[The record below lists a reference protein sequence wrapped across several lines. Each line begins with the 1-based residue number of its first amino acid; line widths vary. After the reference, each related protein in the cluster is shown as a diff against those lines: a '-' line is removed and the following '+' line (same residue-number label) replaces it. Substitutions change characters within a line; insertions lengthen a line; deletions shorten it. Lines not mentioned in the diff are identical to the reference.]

1 MRLKSKNLT
10 GVVQPLSYVDKMLRQ
25 QGFSP
30 TGGDDPT
37 YHVEIY
43 DSATSSSYFLR
54 IPANFTSRPTD
65 TGEMTVKLG
74 HPYLE
79 AKLYLNTTIDDLLII
94 PKEIR
99 EAAEHKLAEIGDYLS
114 RPSCARAAF
123 PQSH

>member
-10 GVVQPLSYVDKMLRQ
+10 GVVQPLAYVDKMLRQ

-30 TGGDDPT
+30 SGGDTPS
-37 YHVEIY
+37 YHLVIY

-54 IPANFTSRPTD
+54 IPATITGKPTD
-65 TGEMTVKLG
+65 TGELTVRLG
-74 HPYLE
+74 RPYLE
-79 AKLYLNTTIDDLLII
+79 AKMYLHTPGEEFLAI

-114 RPSCARAAF
+114 RPTSAKGSF
-123 PQSH
+123 PHSH

>member
-10 GVVQPLSYVDKMLRQ
+10 GVVQPLSFVDKMLRQ

-30 TGGDDPT
+30 SGGDTPT
-37 YHVEIY
+37 YDVVIY

-54 IPANFTSRPTD
+54 IPANPVSKPSH

-79 AKLYLNTTIDDLLII
+79 AKLIFHTEQEEYSVI

-99 EAAEHKLAEIGDYLS
+99 QAAEHKLAEIGDYLS
-114 RPSCARAAF
+114 RPSCF
-123 PQSH
+123 PHSH